1 MFLPLFRAAT
11 RVLNA
16 AAPRAPSRAATSRAA
31 TTRPTRPSRP
41 RTAAANSRAPTPAV
55 PSVPS
60 PAVLT
65 PRSSSASPTPAPPDD
80 TPRTVERPAV
90 LVEFDPSAMRYRV
103 PTSWPTAF
111 AERLPLAD
119 VTARLERLSIVAARL
134 TPSPF
139 VHIVPLLAP
148 WLVITPVLIMMRSGV
163 DGPWSAIIVL
173 ATVLFF
179 ASMILGPMHS
189 HQLLN
194 KRHDQ
199 IKAMLHQYTA
209 DDAIHGARMLAWR
222 FQAPP
227 ALPASW
233 AEYDLDLTEEMSLEI
248 VLLASSDIIDDN
260 YNVVSLETLLP
271 HVIDDLDAIVAL
283 DPPPTYT
290 ACDPEKPPEY
300 AAAVRALDAE
310 YELHL
315 DVPPAAAVDGGHSR
329 GGTARSDAELLA
341 HVVITVDPEPG
352 NDDGGQDLGVS
363 SEGEAAGESAA
374 EGTVM
379 GAK

>member
-1 MFLPLFRAAT
+1 MFMPLFRAAA
-11 RVLNA
+11 RVLDG
-16 AAPRAPSRAATSRAA
+16 APRAPSRAATSRAA
-31 TTRPTRPSRP
+31 STRPTRPSRP
-41 RTAAANSRAPTPAV
+41 RPAAANSRSSTPAV

-60 PAVLT
+60 PAILT
-65 PRSSSASPTPAPPDD
+65 PQSRSASPTPAPPDD

-90 LVEFDPSAMRYRV
+90 LVEFDPSAIRYQV

-194 KRHDQ
+194 KRHEQ

-233 AEYDLDLTEEMSLEI
+233 SEYDLDLTEEMSLEI
-248 VLLASSDIIDDN
+248 VLLAPSDIIDDN

-315 DVPPAAAVDGGHSR
+315 DVPPAAMAEGERSR
-329 GGTARSDAELLA
+329 GGTARSDTEFLA
-341 HVVITVDPEPG
+341 HVVVTVDPEPA
-352 NDDGGQDLGVS
+352 NDDADGQDLGVS
-363 SEGEAAGESAA
+363 SEGEAAEESAA
-374 EGTVM
+374 AEVAA